1 MQKVKKVTNYET
13 LELEVARLKKRTRKL
28 ELDLGGRID
37 FFKDNYGK
45 MALNS
50 VIPGVG
56 KHKGTFGLVSRI
68 AGIAMQSGKFKTF
81 ATGALM
87 TVLEFVGVRL
97 GINLFNKY
105 QQHRRKKSA
114 RKKAEKRA
122 AAGGSQEEY

>member
-1 MQKVKKVTNYET
+1 MSKVKKITNFET

-28 ELDLGGRID
+28 ELDLSDRVD
-37 FFKDNYGK
+37 FFKENYGK

-50 VIPGVG
+50 VVPGMG
-56 KHKGTFGLVSRI
+56 KHKGTFGLISRI
-68 AGIAMQSGKFKTF
+68 AGIAWQSGKFKTF

-105 QQHRRKKSA
+105 QQHRRKRKT
-114 RKKAEKRA
+114 RKKAERRA
-122 AAGGSQEEY
+122 ASGSQEEY

>member
-1 MQKVKKVTNYET
+1 
-13 LELEVARLKKRTRKL
+13 
-28 ELDLGGRID
+28 
-37 FFKDNYGK
+37 
-45 MALNS
+45 
-50 VIPGVG
+50 
-56 KHKGTFGLVSRI
+56 
-68 AGIAMQSGKFKTF
+68 MQSGKFKTF

>member
-13 LELEVARLKKRTRKL
+13 LELEVVRLKKRTRKL
-28 ELDLGGRID
+28 ELELGGRID

>member
-1 MQKVKKVTNYET
+1 MQKVNKVTNFET
-13 LELEVARLKKRTRKL
+13 LELEVARLKKRTRQL
-28 ELDLGGRID
+28 EHELANKVD

-50 VIPGVG
+50 VIPGAG

-68 AGIAMQSGKFKTF
+68 AGIAWQSGKFKTF

-105 QQHRRKKSA
+105 QQHRRKKKT
-114 RKKAEKRA
+114 RRKAEK
-122 AAGGSQEEY
+122 AGGSGSQEEY

>member
-28 ELDLGGRID
+28 ELELGGRID

-122 AAGGSQEEY
+122 AAGSQEEY

>member
-1 MQKVKKVTNYET
+1 MRKVKKVTNYDT
-13 LELEVARLKKRTRKL
+13 LELEVVRLKKRSRKL
-28 ELDLGGRID
+28 ELELGERVD
-37 FFKDNYGK
+37 FFKENYGK
-45 MALNS
+45 MAFNS

-56 KHKGTFGLVSRI
+56 KHKGTFGLISRI

-122 AAGGSQEEY
+122 TFRSQEEY

>member
-13 LELEVARLKKRTRKL
+13 LELEVTRLKKRTRKL
-28 ELDLGGRID
+28 ELELGGRID

-122 AAGGSQEEY
+122 AAGSQEEY

>member
-1 MQKVKKVTNYET
+1 MQKVKKVTNFET
-13 LELEVARLKKRTRKL
+13 LELEVARLKKRTRQL
-28 ELDLGGRID
+28 EHELAGRVD

-56 KHKGTFGLVSRI
+56 KHKGTFGMVSRI
-68 AGIAMQSGKFKTF
+68 AGIAWQSGKFKNF

-105 QQHRRKKSA
+105 QQHRRKKRT
-114 RKKAEKRA
+114 RKKAEKS
-122 AAGGSQEEY
+122 GHSGSQEEY

>member
-28 ELDLGGRID
+28 ELELGGRID

>member
-1 MQKVKKVTNYET
+1 MRKVKKVTNYET
-13 LELEVARLKKRTRKL
+13 LELEVVRLKKRTRKL
-28 ELDLGGRID
+28 ELELGERVD

-56 KHKGTFGLVSRI
+56 KHTGTFGLISRI

-105 QQHRRKKSA
+105 QQHRRKKSS
-114 RKKAEKRA
+114 RKKAERRA
-122 AAGGSQEEY
+122 SSGSQEEY

>member
-1 MQKVKKVTNYET
+1 MQKVNKITNFET

-28 ELDLGGRID
+28 ELDLADRVE
-37 FFKDNYGK
+37 FFKKNYGK

-50 VIPGVG
+50 VVPGMG
-56 KHKGTFGLVSRI
+56 KHKGTLGLVSRI
-68 AGIAMQSGKFKTF
+68 AGIAWQSGKFKTF

-105 QQHRRKKSA
+105 RQNRRKRKA
-114 RKKAEKRA
+114 RKKAA
-122 AAGGSQEEY
+122 AASGSQEEY

>member
-1 MQKVKKVTNYET
+1 MQKVKKVTNFET
-13 LELEVARLKKRTRKL
+13 LELEVARLKKRTRQL
-28 ELDLGGRID
+28 EHELANKVD

-50 VIPGVG
+50 VIPGAG

-68 AGIAMQSGKFKTF
+68 AGIAWQSGKFKTF

-105 QQHRRKKSA
+105 QQHRRKKKT
-114 RKKAEKRA
+114 RRKAEK
-122 AAGGSQEEY
+122 AGGSGSQEEY